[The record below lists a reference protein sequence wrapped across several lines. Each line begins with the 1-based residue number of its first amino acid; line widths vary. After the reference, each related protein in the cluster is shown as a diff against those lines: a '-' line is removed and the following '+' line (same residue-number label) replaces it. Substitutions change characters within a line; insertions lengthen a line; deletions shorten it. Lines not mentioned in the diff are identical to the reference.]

1 MSKRTKFLIRV
12 VYQSGYAH
20 DFWVYS
26 FKMDIASGSV
36 TWEAV
41 DVKNRP
47 IYINSERI
55 ECVYQI
61 DAIEE

>member
-26 FKMDIASGSV
+26 FEMDRADVSV
-36 TWEAV
+36 TWEVV
-41 DVKNRP
+41 DPKSRP
-47 IYINSERI
+47 IFINYERI

-61 DAIEE
+61 DAK

>member
-26 FKMDIASGSV
+26 FEMDRASGIV
-36 TWEAV
+36 KWDAV
-41 DVKNRP
+41 DAKNMP
-47 IYINSERI
+47 ILINYERI

-61 DAIEE
+61 DAK

>member
-20 DFWVYS
+20 DLWVYS
-26 FKMDIASGSV
+26 FKMDRADGSV
-36 TWEAV
+36 MWEVV
-41 DVKNRP
+41 DPKSKP
-47 IYINSERI
+47 ILINYERI

-61 DAIEE
+61 DAK